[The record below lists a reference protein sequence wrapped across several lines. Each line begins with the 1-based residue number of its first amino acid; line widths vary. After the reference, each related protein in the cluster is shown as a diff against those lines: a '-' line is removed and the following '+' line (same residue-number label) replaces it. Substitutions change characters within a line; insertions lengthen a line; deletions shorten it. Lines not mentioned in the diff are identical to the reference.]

1 MRNKLFLEFER
12 VLNFNVKGES
22 VSNYWCVKIWDDF
35 TNHSFYYESFEEII
49 EDWKSDQVI
58 ESLKKFEILEDF
70 IEGLDYQK
78 GFYYPSESNISSW
91 IEIQTS
97 NRQNESFRLSS

>member
-1 MRNKLFLEFER
+1 MSNQMSVQFQR
-12 VLNFNVKGES
+12 VINFNVKGES
-22 VSNYWCVKIWDDF
+22 VSDYWCVNIEDDNR
-35 TNHSFYYESFEEII
+35 NHSFFYENFEDII
-49 EDWKSDQVI
+49 EDWKEEQVI

-70 IEGLDYQK
+70 IEGLGYQK

-97 NRQNESFRLSS
+97 NKQNESFRLSS